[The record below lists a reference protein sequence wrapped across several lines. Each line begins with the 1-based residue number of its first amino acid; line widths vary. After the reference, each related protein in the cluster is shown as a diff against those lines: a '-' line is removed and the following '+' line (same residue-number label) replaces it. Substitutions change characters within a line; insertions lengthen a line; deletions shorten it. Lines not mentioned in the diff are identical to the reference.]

1 MAILEDTKQ
10 KMTFKKKQMTK
21 KTFLLI
27 LFISLGNY
35 SIFGQNVKSVRIFKE
50 DFDVQSYQNKKLFVT
65 FIATN
70 NQNDSIG
77 NIIRAFFDS
86 DKKKYLGY
94 NTAKLTRIN
103 LKDNW
108 IQYKGVFYIPKN
120 AKILDLGILT
130 SNFPK
135 TINIAEISLTDID
148 GNKLNGGTELTNS
161 KRKYE
166 IYNYQK
172 IEDSLILYQ
181 NKNTLRL
188 DISNSILYGNNLEI
202 GKVIKINNID
212 FYYEIYGTGEP
223 LLLLH
228 GNNESINSFRF
239 QIDSLQSKYK
249 VIAVDSRC
257 QGRSSCNDIEMSYDQ
272 MADDMNVF
280 INYLMLDKVNIL
292 GWSDGGNTGITMALK
307 YPAKVKTL
315 VTMGANLYPNTDAI
329 EPEFWQKFKGDIRK
343 GQLAKIFI
351 PSLKT
356 NIRVSK
362 MCLKYPDIKPQSLN
376 AIQIP
381 VLVLAGEK
389 DVIKKEHTEL
399 IANNLKKSELHFFS
413 NSTHYAPQENP
424 KEFNKIILNFLNKNQ
439 N

>member
-1 MAILEDTKQ
+1 
-10 KMTFKKKQMTK
+10 MTK

-27 LFISLGNY
+27 LLISLGNY
-35 SIFGQNVKSVRIFKE
+35 SIFGQNLKSVRIFKE

-65 FIATN
+65 FIVKN

-94 NTAKLTRIN
+94 NTAKLARIN

-161 KRKYE
+161 ERKYE

>member
-1 MAILEDTKQ
+1 
-10 KMTFKKKQMTK
+10 MTK

>member
-1 MAILEDTKQ
+1 M
-10 KMTFKKKQMTK
+10 
-21 KTFLLI
+21 
-27 LFISLGNY
+27 
-35 SIFGQNVKSVRIFKE
+35 
-50 DFDVQSYQNKKLFVT
+50 
-65 FIATN
+65 
-70 NQNDSIG
+70 
-77 NIIRAFFDS
+77 
-86 DKKKYLGY
+86 
-94 NTAKLTRIN
+94 
-103 LKDNW
+103 
-108 IQYKGVFYIPKN
+108 FYIPKN

-161 KRKYE
+161 ERKYE

-399 IANNLKKSELHFFS
+399 IANNLKKSELHFFQIQLIMHHKKTQKS
-413 NSTHYAPQENP
+413 ST
-424 KEFNKIILNFLNKNQ
+424 KLF
-439 N
+439 